1 MRVYEVLIE
10 STTNLKEGPKVDAVA
25 GGIGKVAGTA
35 VRGVK
40 SLAKGT
46 SSAWQ
51 ALKKG
56 YQTGKAGGVGGS
68 NATSTPTTG
77 TATTSTPTPAASSI
91 PSAGSNSTTPA
102 KDVATAPVD
111 DNQTVDTPTG
121 KVKLKDIKT
130 AMSSMKKPQ
139 LTKIKS
145 AIDKKLQKA
154 A

>member
-1 MRVYEVLIE
+1 MRVYEVLTE

-56 YQTGKAGGVGGS
+56 YQAGKTGGTSGS

-77 TATTSTPTPAASSI
+77 TATTSTPAASSI

-102 KDVATAPVD
+102 KDVASAPVD

>member
-25 GGIGKVAGTA
+25 SGVGKVAGTA

-56 YQTGKAGGVGGS
+56 YQTGKAGGVSGS
-68 NATSTPTTG
+68 NATSTPSTG
-77 TATTSTPTPAASSI
+77 TATTSTPAASSI
-91 PSAGSNSTTPA
+91 PAAGSNSTTTPA
-102 KDVATAPVD
+102 KDVASAPVD